1 MKKVIF
7 RRYLLKRLNTKISDN
22 KKLALLHGTLRRYC
36 PFVDRIAIALHD
48 TKAGRLKTYLS
59 SNRGPSPL
67 VRYESALDDSPSL
80 RRLLANRRSR
90 VVNDLSVFDEG
101 RGLHT
106 LEIRAH
112 GYKSS
117 YAFPMVVNGRVAGLL
132 FFNSRKKNS
141 FTPRS
146 LDVLDLFAHLITNV
160 ATAGLRT
167 AGVMTAALQTANEMV
182 HYRDPETGNHLE
194 RMARYSRLVAQELAR
209 TGLYRFDDEQIQT
222 IESFAPLHDVG
233 KLGIPDNVL
242 LKPGS
247 LTPKEKK
254 IMRSHTTQGRRIIDA
269 ILHNFK
275 LESLHRV
282 DALRHIAEHHHE
294 AMDGSGYP
302 HGLKGNKIPIEA
314 RIIAVADIFD
324 ALTSVR
330 PYKSAWTNDRAFRY
344 LRRLSRTKLD
354 RDCVQALLHNRH
366 AVEEIQARFRD
377 SQAPAP
383 AGRPDD
389 RR

>member
-1 MKKVIF
+1 
-7 RRYLLKRLNTKISDN
+7 
-22 KKLALLHGTLRRYC
+22 
-36 PFVDRIAIALHD
+36 
-48 TKAGRLKTYLS
+48 
-59 SNRGPSPL
+59 
-67 VRYESALDDSPSL
+67 
-80 RRLLANRRSR
+80 
-90 VVNDLSVFDEG
+90 
-101 RGLHT
+101 
-106 LEIRAH
+106 
-112 GYKSS
+112 
-117 YAFPMVVNGRVAGLL
+117 MVVNGRVAGLL

-247 LTPKEKK
+247 LTAKERK

-366 AVEEIQARFRD
+366 AVEDIQARFRD

-383 AGRPDD
+383 AALHFCEIESH
-389 RR
+389 